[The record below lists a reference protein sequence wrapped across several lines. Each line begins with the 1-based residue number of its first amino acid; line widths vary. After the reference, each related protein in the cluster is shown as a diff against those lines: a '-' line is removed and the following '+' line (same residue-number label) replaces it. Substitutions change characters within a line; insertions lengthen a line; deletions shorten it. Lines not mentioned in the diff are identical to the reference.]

1 VAGET
6 LDLSFSM
13 YFQRNWSWEDVEPYA
28 KEAIESYF
36 LELAQGWADQDEAL
50 TVRISQLES
59 RLLSVPGVL
68 DIASTKINGEAANFQ
83 LPLDSIPILGTM
95 TATTATIAGA

>member
-1 VAGET
+1 
-6 LDLSFSM
+6 M
-13 YFQRNWSWEDVEPYA
+13 WS
-28 KEAIESYF
+28 
-36 LELAQGWADQDEAL
+36 
-50 TVRISQLES
+50 
-59 RLLSVPGVL
+59 LSVPGVL